1 MAASNSNEPL
11 DDLVPVAAAAW
22 GEGNYSLRNGK
33 GECARYLKVV
43 TVTANPS
50 LVLNLENGQT
60 RTYTAANALMAA
72 NWDTPYGLRIASID
86 TTTADITSV
95 LVGW

>member
-1 MAASNSNEPL
+1 MASNSIGPL
-11 DDLVPVAAAAW
+11 DDLIPVAAAAW
-22 GEGNYSLRNGK
+22 GGGDYSCVNGN

-43 TVTANPS
+43 TVTENPS

-60 RTYTAANALMAA
+60 RTYTAANAGVAVG
-72 NWDTPYGLRIASID
+72 WDTPLGLKIASID

>member
-22 GEGNYSLRNGK
+22 GAGAYSLRNGK

-43 TVTANPS
+43 TVTENPS
-50 LVLNLENGQT
+50 LVLNLENGQQ
-60 RTYTAANALMAA
+60 RTYTVANAGLATG
-72 NWDTPYGLRIASID
+72 WETSRGLRIASID
-86 TTTADITSV
+86 ATTANVSNV

>member
-1 MAASNSNEPL
+1 MAATNSIGPF

-22 GEGNYSLRNGK
+22 AGADYSLVNSAGY
-33 GECARYLKVV
+33 CARYIKVV
-43 TVTANPS
+43 AVGAAAS

-72 NWDTPYGLRIASID
+72 NWDTPHGLRIASID

>member
-1 MAASNSNEPL
+1 MASNSIEPL
-11 DDLVPVAAAAW
+11 SDLVPVAAAAW
-22 GEGNYSLRNGK
+22 AGGDYSLRDGN
-33 GECARYLKVV
+33 GECARYLKVIAV
-43 TVTANPS
+43 GANPS
-50 LVLNLENGQT
+50 LVLKLENGTT

-72 NWDTPYGLRIASID
+72 NWETEHGLKIASID

>member
-1 MAASNSNEPL
+1 MASHSFGPL
-11 DDLVPVAAAAW
+11 DDLIPVAAAAW
-22 GEGNYSLRNGK
+22 GGGDYSCVNGN

-43 TVTANPS
+43 AVGAAPS
-50 LVLNLENGQT
+50 LVLNLKNGET
-60 RTYTAANALMAA
+60 RTYTAANAGVAA
-72 NWDTPYGLRIASID
+72 DWATDHGLQIASID